1 MPSWATL
8 YGFLTFKYTM
18 KKIIFTDD
26 IHESELECVIQEGN
40 IQIILQE
47 FTTSTIGQII
57 IDTDTTLEL
66 IDHLVFLVDTINEME
81 S

>member
-18 KKIIFTDD
+18 KKVIFTDD
-26 IHESELECVIQEGN
+26 IHESELECVIQGHN
-40 IQIILQE
+40 IEIILQE
-47 FTTSTIGQII
+47 FTTSKVGHII
-57 IDTDTTLEL
+57 LDTNTTLEL